1 MFPEAIASGN
11 ISEKDKEMQQSLNTL
26 KRDIAIRPHS
36 KMKQAKKMWILY
48 IMLIAPV
55 AVIFVFKYMP
65 MYGILLA
72 FKDYKIRDGIWNSS
86 WNNFAHFKMLFQ
98 SYNFIRVMRNTLIIS
113 LQRIVFGFPA
123 PIIFAFMLNEITHLR
138 YKKIVQTISYLPH
151 FISWVVLGGIISE
164 VLSPQ
169 RGIVNYII
177 TSFGGE
183 PIYFL
188 TSKTL
193 FRPILI
199 LTSIWQSVGWSS
211 IIYLASL
218 AAINPNLYE
227 AAEMDGANR
236 VQKAWHISLPSILP
250 VVTIMFILRLGHILD
265 AGFDQIFNLYNP
277 LVYEVSDII
286 DTYVYRVGII
296 DARYDFT
303 TAVGLFKNVIGIT
316 LILITNKIVKS
327 YSEYGIW

>member
-1 MFPEAIASGN
+1 MLRETFI
-11 ISEKDKEMQQSLNTL
+11 
-26 KRDIAIRPHS
+26 KRDNIMLQNSNPIRKKIFFQSHP
-36 KMKQAKKMWILY
+36 KIKLAKRMWILY
-48 IMLIAPV
+48 LMLVIPIA
-55 AVIFVFKYMP
+55 AIFVFKYMP

-72 FKDYKIRDGIWNSS
+72 FKDYKIRDGIWNSA
-86 WNNFAHFKMLFQ
+86 WNNFAHFQTLFK
-98 SYNFIRVMRNTLIIS
+98 SYNFIRVMKNTLIIS
-113 LQRIVFGFPA
+113 LQRILLEFPA
-123 PIIFAFMLNEITHLR
+123 PIFFALMMNEITHMR
-138 YKKIVQTISYLPH
+138 YKKAVQTISYLPH
-151 FISWVVLGGIISE
+151 FISWVVLGGIVSE

-188 TSKTL
+188 TSKAI

-199 LTSIWQSVGWSS
+199 VTSIWQSIGWSS

-218 AAINPNLYE
+218 ASINPNLYE
-227 AAEMDGANR
+227 AAEMDGAGR
-236 VQKAWHISLPSILP
+236 IRKALHISLPSILP
-250 VVTIMFILRLGHILD
+250 VVTIMFILRLGRVMD

-277 LVYEVSDII
+277 LVYEVADII

-316 LILITNKIVKS
+316 LILITNRIVKS

>member
-1 MFPEAIASGN
+1 MLQNTE
-11 ISEKDKEMQQSLNTL
+11 SLNRSITV
-26 KRDIAIRPHS
+26 KKPA
-36 KMKQAKKMWILY
+36 KMKQAKKMWVLY
-48 IMLIAPV
+48 VFLIVPIA
-55 AVIFVFKYMP
+55 AIFVFNYMP

-72 FKDYKIRDGIWNSS
+72 FKDYKIRDGIWNSQ

-98 SYNFIRVMRNTLIIS
+98 SYNFLRVLRNTLIIS
-113 LQRIVFGFPA
+113 LQRILIGFPA
-123 PIIFAFMLNEITHLR
+123 PIIFAFMLNEITHMR

-188 TSKTL
+188 TSKRL

-199 LTSIWQSVGWSS
+199 LTNIWQSIGWSS

-236 VQKAWHISLPSILP
+236 IQKAWHISLPSILP
-250 VVTIMFILRLGHILD
+250 VVTIMFILRLGKVLN

-277 LVYEVSDII
+277 LVYEVADII

-303 TAVGLFKNVIGIT
+303 TAVGLFKNVIGVT
-316 LILITNKIVKS
+316 LILITNRIVKS